1 MLLCRLQSLKKSLK
15 KRRFLLVKMLKPIYI
30 GVRKNRRSVSLLSS
44 DEKEEGSLSLK
55 VEDVMIKEVI
65 TIDENASVKEAAE
78 VMNKFEIGCL
88 IAIRE
93 GKAIGIIT
101 ERDLLKRV
109 VAEARDTTKTKVKD
123 VMSSPLV
130 VVEPNMNLEEAVKLM
145 FQMKIKKLPV
155 VEGKRLVGLVSL
167 TDIAR
172 FQPQM
177 IKILKQLAMRQ
188 AAPKSMKKVIDYY
201 VV

>member
-1 MLLCRLQSLKKSLK
+1 MTAERND
-15 KRRFLLVKMLKPIYI
+15 R
-30 GVRKNRRSVSLLSS
+30 
-44 DEKEEGSLSLK
+44 EEREAESKVTLK
-55 VEDVMIKEVI
+55 VEDVMVREVI
-65 TIDENASVKEAAE
+65 TIDENATVKEAAE

-88 IAIRE
+88 IAVRK
-93 GKAIGIIT
+93 GKAVGIIT

-109 VAEARDTTKTKVKD
+109 VAEAKDVNKTRVKD
-123 VMSSPLV
+123 IMSSPLV
-130 VVEPNMNLEEAVKLM
+130 VVEPNLDIEEAVKLM

-177 IKILKQLAMRQ
+177 IKILKQLATRQ
-188 AAPKSMKKVIDYY
+188 A
-201 VV
+201 